1 MRHMSMESL
10 YEYGSRAGL
19 WRVLRIFED
28 SKLPLTVFGVAM
40 ALTRFFVEVVKKETE
55 QGAHLK
61 LTAAGPLLRRSLYAL
76 AFPAVVAVIILIER
90 RLGASGSTIIDT
102 LLYVSVA
109 AVFALGFVS
118 SFLLDRQIP
127 HALLR
132 GFGPFF
138 FRDQSQAQ
146 EANAPDGPFVP
157 HKYILTGLPEE
168 KPFYWWRSEDVPP
181 WTSQPPPR
189 S

>member
-1 MRHMSMESL
+1 MMRRGD
-10 YEYGSRAGL
+10 YGEIVRMALDTIRSNK
-19 WRVLRIFED
+19 LR
-28 SKLPLTVFGVAM
+28 SALTVLGIVIGVAM
-40 ALTRFFVEVVKKETE
+40 VLTRFFVEVVKKETE

-61 LTAAGPLLRRSLYAL
+61 LTAAGPPLRQSLYAL

-132 GFGPFF
+132 GFGWAAF
-138 FRDQSQAQ
+138 SL
-146 EANAPDGPFVP
+146 
-157 HKYILTGLPEE
+157 ILVAAKKLA
-168 KPFYWWRSEDVPP
+168 
-181 WTSQPPPR
+181 
-189 S
+189 